1 MAVRILQVSQVA
13 GVCERE
19 EEREKSQGK
28 EEKGSKGLVEVMTEK
43 KQLEKKSQN

>member
-1 MAVRILQVSQVA
+1 MSARIPQVSQVA

-28 EEKGSKGLVEVMTEK
+28 EEKESKGLVEVMTEK
-43 KQLEKKSQN
+43 KQLEKESQN